1 MPQQE
6 LADFANYWRESM
18 INPDTGEPRPPGGSE
33 HIDEFGVNGVD
44 YANQLIPWCK
54 GNSVSVD
61 QTTLQLY
68 RNLFGAL
75 IQNYRYRI
83 RMGDATRRMKEID
96 SRAGLTSRDI
106 ETITASKSEIGKA
119 YSGGK
124 ATKHWKNAENLFVD
138 LLSMGI
144 IKLYSSNN
152 TENREEGRILE
163 NINSGAI
170 GQMWP
175 DDWMP
180 VGICAQLRDTYNS
193 GGHIRLSFDNGWET
207 YIRDYFGAPAGIP
220 GVIPGS
226 LQGGVVP
233 PGTPQTMPFPL
244 HISLSETLARAHGKG
259 DEKNEWG
266 KNQSLIR
273 RQIADKAIDG
283 EGDRIPLDDYY
294 IIFSRNSAGHMA
306 DSFFHRS
313 ISDKSAA
320 RYELI
325 EVVDSKPKK
334 WDVKL
339 EPEFLRWREL
349 RRERERLLE

>member
-1 MPQQE
+1 VPGQE
-6 LADFANYWRESM
+6 LEDFANYWRESM
-18 INPDTGEPRPPGGSE
+18 INTDTGEPRPPGGSE
-33 HIDEFGVNGVD
+33 HLDEFGVNGVD

-68 RNLFGAL
+68 RTLISAL
-75 IQNYRYRI
+75 VENYKSRI
-83 RMGDATRRMKEID
+83 RLVDAIGSIEKINHT
-96 SRAGLTSRDI
+96 AGLTSRDI
-106 ETITASKSEIGKA
+106 KMLYGDPTTR
-119 YSGGK
+119 
-124 ATKHWKNAENLFVD
+124 ATRRYATGEPTRNWKNAESLFVN
-138 LLSMGI
+138 LLVGGHIS
-144 IKLYSSNN
+144 LYSSNN
-152 TENREEGRILE
+152 TLSNEQSRIIKDINNDLASKEEWMGR
-163 NINSGAI
+163 
-170 GQMWP
+170 
-175 DDWMP
+175 
-180 VGICAQLRDTYNS
+180 GICQELTKTEGK
-193 GGHIRLSFDNGWET
+193 GGHLRLNLEQGWET
-207 YIRDYFGAPAGIP
+207 YIRDHYGAPAGVE
-220 GVIPGS
+220 GAIPGS
-226 LQGGVVP
+226 LREDIIVP
-233 PGTPQTMPFPL
+233 PNTPQTMPLPL
-244 HISLSETLARAHGKG
+244 HIALSETLARAHGHGKG
-259 DEKNEWG
+259 ENTWG

-325 EVVDSKPKK
+325 EVVNSKPKK

-349 RRERERLLE
+349 RRERKRLLE